1 VTSIEGGRRASGS
14 LFCTFRAEIYA
25 KNTEPVKA
33 HFFLQI
39 LFGLNRSVSEI
50 KRFKVS
56 TPKVGQTNSS
66 VFLPIP
72 YMEKNNI
79 LTMIS
84 SRETNLLQKSNRQSL
99 QLIISK
105 TIMDILY
112 GIDSKFFRGLNDRH

>member
-1 VTSIEGGRRASGS
+1 MSPCIGSIQIIKNNPSANPGLISSEVQ
-14 LFCTFRAEIYA
+14 TYA
-25 KNTEPVKA
+25 GIKNT
-33 HFFLQI
+33 
-39 LFGLNRSVSEI
+39 
-50 KRFKVS
+50 VS

-72 YMEKNNI
+72 YMGKNNI

-105 TIMDILY
+105 AIMDILY